1 MRTRPH
7 RDTANRQARGRSGIA
22 AVEFGLMA
30 PLLLILLTGVGEIGI
45 AAYQTMQVQAAV
57 EAGALYAVK
66 HPPSSPSDSVALTA
80 IGTAVTSGTGTTGIT
95 ANPAP
100 TSYCGCPAATGVV
113 SQAADC
119 ATVCSLDSKAPGQYV
134 QVNAS
139 ITHTTLLP
147 YLSLPLP
154 ATLTASSTVKVK

>member
-1 MRTRPH
+1 MKTQPNNDRSGLPG
-7 RDTANRQARGRSGIA
+7 RGRDGIA

-45 AAYQTMQVQAAV
+45 AAYQSLQVQAAV

-66 HPPSSPSDSVALTA
+66 HPPSSPSDTTGLNA
-80 IGTAVTSGTGTTGIT
+80 IGTAVTSGTATAGIT
-95 ANPAP
+95 ASPAP
-100 TSYCGCPAATGVV
+100 TAFCGCPATTGIV
-113 SQAADC
+113 SQGSNC
-119 ATVCSLDSKAPGQYV
+119 TTVCSSDSKAPGQYV
-134 QVNAS
+134 LVNAK

-154 ATLTASSTVKVK
+154 ATLTASSTVRVR